1 MSYFQGNKG
10 YNIMNQI
17 ELTLPDG
24 SVRSVASG
32 TTGLEIAKSIAEG
45 LARKALAI
53 KLNDKILDLNR
64 PLKESGTFKIITPSN
79 EDADALF
86 VLRHSCAHV
95 LAEAVCDLYPG
106 TQLAYGPAIDKGFY
120 YDLMTPTP
128 LVFDDLAKIEKRMK
142 EIIKED
148 RPFIRLELNK
158 EEGLARVQKDKYKL
172 DNAERAL
179 QREDSDGTL
188 SFYVTGKQNEN
199 WEDLCAGPHIPDT
212 GKIKAFK
219 LLSLARAYWHGD
231 QASDPLTRI
240 YGTCFADKE
249 GLETYLKFIEEAE
262 KRDHRKI
269 GKEKHTSRASQEN
282 VRIFACPSRKGKGS
296 EGAPKGQ
303 MTVQAF

>member
-1 MSYFQGNKG
+1 M
-10 YNIMNQI
+10 
-17 ELTLPDG
+17 
-24 SVRSVASG
+24 
-32 TTGLEIAKSIAEG
+32 
-45 LARKALAI
+45 
-53 KLNDKILDLNR
+53 
-64 PLKESGTFKIITPSN
+64 
-79 EDADALF
+79 
-86 VLRHSCAHV
+86 
-95 LAEAVCDLYPG
+95 LAEAVCDLFPG

-199 WEDLCAGPHIPDT
+199 WEDLCAGPHIPNT

-219 LLSLARAYWHGD
+219 LLSLAGAYWHGD
-231 QASDPLTRI
+231 QASDQLTRI

-249 GLETYLKFIEEAE
+249 GLETYLHFLEEAE
-262 KRDHRKI
+262 NEITAKSVKNSIYTILKTTLLAWYFGILR
-269 GKEKHTSRASQEN
+269 EPLWSM
-282 VRIFACPSRKGKGS
+282 P
-296 EGAPKGQ
+296 
-303 MTVQAF
+303 

>member
-1 MSYFQGNKG
+1 
-10 YNIMNQI
+10 MNQI

-199 WEDLCAGPHIPDT
+199 WEDLCAGPHIPNT

-219 LLSLARAYWHGD
+219 LDRKS
-231 QASDPLTRI
+231 TR
-240 YGTCFADKE
+240 
-249 GLETYLKFIEEAE
+249 LNSS
-262 KRDHRKI
+262 H
-269 GKEKHTSRASQEN
+269 
-282 VRIFACPSRKGKGS
+282 
-296 EGAPKGQ
+296 
-303 MTVQAF
+303 